1 MANYRYDL
9 ESDYVK
15 LGYIRNFQNT
25 DVMVLPQLASYNSPF
40 GLKLADNRIWLITPS
55 TNKLIK
61 VVLEGSTLA
70 YTDGVYANAN
80 LMQNANIQK
89 SWAVG
94 VATNSVGKINAQIYR
109 NILVGFSVN

>member
-15 LGYIRNFQNT
+15 LGHIRDFQNT
-25 DVMVLPQLASYNSPF
+25 SVMVLPQLASYSTPF
-40 GLKLADNRIWLITPS
+40 GLKLADNRVWLITPS

-94 VATNSVGKINAQIYR
+94 VATNSVGATIE
-109 NILVGFSVN
+109 LS